1 MVNDSTWMD
10 SETKKIAI
18 DKVNAIRE
26 FLAYPDWIKNQTALE
41 SYYSGVCNIIF
52 KIFYINIPANV
63 VYYWITGN
71 GWEEE
76 LFNGL

>member
-1 MVNDSTWMD
+1 MISHLKSAFKSMVNDSTWMD

-41 SYYSGVCNIIF
+41 SYYSGVFNLI
-52 KIFYINIPANV
+52 YIYIYIYNFL
-63 VYYWITGN
+63 YEY
-71 GWEEE
+71 
-76 LFNGL
+76 F